1 MTEIAGY
8 SELKERLQNVS
19 MGQRFL
25 VAIAGAPGAGKSTL
39 ADQLAR
45 DLNETRADCAAVVPM
60 DGFHLDDIVLNQRG
74 WRARK
79 GAPHTFDV
87 AGLGHLLGRMR
98 KNTEAEI
105 AIPVF
110 DRSIEIA
117 RAGARFIPQSV
128 DILLVEGNYL
138 LLDQDPWSGLT
149 PAFDLTVMI
158 SVEEDELI
166 RRLQGR
172 WVRHGLS
179 PQEIEDKL
187 EENDMPNG
195 RLVIAASRI
204 ADVILTS

>member
-1 MTEIAGY
+1 MADIAGY
-8 SELKERLQNVS
+8 PELQERLQNVPV
-19 MGQRFL
+19 GQRFL

-39 ADQLAR
+39 ADQLAQS
-45 DLNETRADCAAVVPM
+45 LNETRADCAAVVPM

-98 KNTEAEI
+98 RNTEAEI

-110 DRSIEIA
+110 DRSIDIA
-117 RAGARFIPQSV
+117 RAGARFVPRSV
-128 DILLVEGNYL
+128 DVILVEGNYL
-138 LLDQDPWSGLT
+138 LLNQDPWSGLKSS
-149 PAFDLTVMI
+149 FDLTVMI
-158 SVEEDELI
+158 SVEEEELK

-195 RLVIAASRI
+195 RLVIGASRT